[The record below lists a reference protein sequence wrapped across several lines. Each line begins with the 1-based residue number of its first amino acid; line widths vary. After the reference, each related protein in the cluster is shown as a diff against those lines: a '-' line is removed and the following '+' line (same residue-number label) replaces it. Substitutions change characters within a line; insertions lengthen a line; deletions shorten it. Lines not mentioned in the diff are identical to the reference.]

1 MTAYTMLDA
10 GGVTGLL
17 WPYFGCSPEKKTWLQ
32 ALSLLYI
39 NRFGLYA
46 KYRDYAAGKLGA
58 IPIQ

>member
-1 MTAYTMLDA
+1 MLGELQDYFDPILDA
-10 GGVTGLL
+10 TQ
-17 WPYFGCSPEKKTWLQ
+17 EKKKTWLQ